1 MVINR
6 NFLLAFTLTLIA
18 FSFSFVPSYA
28 NAASCT
34 ENSDGEITNNISAG
48 GVSACTVTP
57 DYAYFPLY
65 KLGLCTEVPTYLNY
79 QSVCTMIVNNST
91 AQEVEVS
98 EGSQIQLNN
107 NLSLSE
113 GTYPAAIVLLGNTI
127 GIKHSAVFSNS
138 QRGWDYTNGVAASG
152 AYCSTSTA
160 SGSED
165 DIGTGAGDIGG
176 FFDCDTSALTAGKFT
191 ETSGAYLTSGTTC
204 SISSG
209 AIVSS
214 SADLAFSTSSGTSV
228 VCGMYD
234 ADTLETYTSGAS
246 NATRQLVVQ
255 TFTNP
260 VNISPTTT
268 SLDVGFKVEDML
280 SIEGHTGPGSLTF
293 VNGFIDGVE
302 FKVAAN

>member
-1 MVINR
+1 VVINR

-18 FSFSFVPSYA
+18 FSFSFAPNYA

-34 ENSDGEITNNISAG
+34 ESSGVITDDISG
-48 GVSACTVTP
+48 GDAACTVTP

-98 EGSQIQLNN
+98 EGSQIQLSN

-127 GIKHSAVFSNS
+127 SIKHSVVFNDT
-138 QRGWDYTNGVAASG
+138 QNGWDYTNGEPTSG

-165 DIGTGAGDIGG
+165 DIGDIGG

-204 SISSG
+204 SISSSG
-209 AIVSS
+209 AIESS
-214 SADLAFSTSSGTSV
+214 SPDLAFSTSSGTSV

-234 ADTLETYTSGAS
+234 ADTLETYTEDGES

-280 SIEGHTGPGSLTF
+280 SIEGHTGPGPLTF

>member
-1 MVINR
+1 VVINR

-18 FSFSFVPSYA
+18 FSFSFAPNYA
-28 NAASCT
+28 NADSCT
-34 ENSDGEITNNISAG
+34 ESSGVITDDISG
-48 GVSACTVTP
+48 GDAACTVTP

-98 EGSQIQLNN
+98 EGSQIQLSN

-127 GIKHSAVFSNS
+127 SIKHSVVFNDT
-138 QRGWDYTNGVAASG
+138 QNGWDYTNGEPTSG

-165 DIGTGAGDIGG
+165 DIGDIGG

-209 AIVSS
+209 AIVRS

-280 SIEGHTGPGSLTF
+280 SIEGHTGPGPLTF

>member
-1 MVINR
+1 VVINR

-18 FSFSFVPSYA
+18 FSFSFAPNYA

-34 ENSDGEITNNISAG
+34 ESSGVITDDISG
-48 GVSACTVTP
+48 GDAACTVTP

-98 EGSQIQLNN
+98 EGSQIQLSN

-127 GIKHSAVFSNS
+127 GIKHSVVFNDT
-138 QRGWDYTNGVAASG
+138 QDGWDYSG
-152 AYCSTSTA
+152 STAVEGKYCSTSTA

-209 AIVSS
+209 AIVRS

>member
-18 FSFSFVPSYA
+18 FSFSFAPNYA

-34 ENSDGEITNNISAG
+34 ESSGVITDDISG
-48 GVSACTVTP
+48 GDAACTVTP

-98 EGSQIQLNN
+98 EGSQIQLSN

-127 GIKHSAVFSNS
+127 SIKHSVVFNDT
-138 QRGWDYTNGVAASG
+138 QNGWDYTNGEPTSG

-165 DIGTGAGDIGG
+165 DIGDIGG

-204 SISSG
+204 SISSSG
-209 AIVSS
+209 AIESS
-214 SADLAFSTSSGTSV
+214 SPDLAFSTSSGTSV